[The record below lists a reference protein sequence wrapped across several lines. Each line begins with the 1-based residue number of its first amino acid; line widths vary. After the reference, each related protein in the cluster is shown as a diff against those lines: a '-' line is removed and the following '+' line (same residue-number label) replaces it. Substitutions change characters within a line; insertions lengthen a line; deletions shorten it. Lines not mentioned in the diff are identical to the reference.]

1 MQGFR
6 NLRVAYSPLAV
17 NAANQNSTPWNIL
30 WGTVFY
36 HASEVVVPVPIYKG
50 SYATDFGG
58 DFCHR
63 RA

>member
-17 NAANQNSTPWNIL
+17 NAANHNSTPWNIL

-36 HASEVVVPVPIYKG
+36 HALAVAVSVSHYTG
-50 SYATDFGG
+50 SRAIGFGG
-58 DFCHR
+58 ECCNR
-63 RA
+63 